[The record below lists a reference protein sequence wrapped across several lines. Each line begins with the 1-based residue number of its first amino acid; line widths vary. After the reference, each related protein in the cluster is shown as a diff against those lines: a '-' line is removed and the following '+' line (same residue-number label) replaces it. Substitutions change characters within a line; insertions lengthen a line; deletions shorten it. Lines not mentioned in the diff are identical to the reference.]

1 MSSSDKSTQPKLP
14 GEGYAQNIRAR
25 FWLTGKSGAYAGIG
39 RITLLE
45 KIHERGSINQAA
57 KEMKMSYKK
66 AWKLIDEMNQMFD
79 EPLVL
84 KEHGGKSG
92 GGTQLTS
99 KGQSVVEEFRQL
111 EKKLVAFLQEESKKL
126 NF

>member
-1 MSSSDKSTQPKLP
+1 MSSSEKSVQSKPP
-14 GEGYAQNIRAR
+14 GEGYAENIRAR
-25 FWLTGKSGAYAGIG
+25 FWLTGKSGAYVGIG

-45 KIHERGSINQAA
+45 RIDERGSINQAA
-57 KEMKMSYKK
+57 KDMKMSYKK

-79 EPLVL
+79 DPLVL

-99 KGQSVVEEFRQL
+99 KGRWVVAEFRQV
-111 EKKLVAFLQEESKKL
+111 EKNLISFLQNESEKL
-126 NF
+126 GF

>member
-1 MSSSDKSTQPKLP
+1 MSSSEKLTQPKLP

-57 KEMKMSYKK
+57 KEMQMSYKK

-99 KGQSVVEEFRQL
+99 KGRWVVAEFRQL
-111 EKKLVAFLQEESKKL
+111 EKKLIAFLQKESEKL
-126 NF
+126 GF